1 MAVKSKMKTWRLE
14 ENRVFQ
20 EQWTENCFVENK
32 VGIICMICKQSV
44 FQKNT
49 TWDDIW
55 STFRFQ
61 SGILDSS
68 ENRFVEIP
76 TEYLKKC

>member
-49 TWDDIW
+49 T
-55 STFRFQ
+55 
-61 SGILDSS
+61 
-68 ENRFVEIP
+68 
-76 TEYLKKC
+76 